1 MARSIVRGYAR
12 LDGEGWKDH
21 TNVCIVAVGGGRV
34 DESGPMITMRKRFA

>member
-21 TNVCIVAVGGGRV
+21 TNVCIVGGGRV